1 MYFRE
6 SVGLDSADFD
16 GVGAVGVAVAGDDD
30 SGEVFLAVFELE
42 VAAF

>member
-6 SVGLDSADFD
+6 LVGLDGADFD
-16 GVGAVGVAVAGDDD
+16 GVGAEFVAVAGDDD
-30 SGEVFLAVFELE
+30 GGEVFLAVFELE